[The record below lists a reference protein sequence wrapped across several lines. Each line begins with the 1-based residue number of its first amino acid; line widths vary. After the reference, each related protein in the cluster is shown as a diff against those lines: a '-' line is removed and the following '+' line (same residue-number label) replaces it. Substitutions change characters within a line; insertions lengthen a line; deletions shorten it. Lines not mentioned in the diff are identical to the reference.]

1 MYKGKYVSVIIAAGG
16 SGTRFGA
23 GDPKQFLD
31 VGGKSM
37 LSAATEKFLLTD
49 QTDQVVITA
58 PKEHIERCCEIIV
71 TDLGASWIGVNDG
84 IQMLTLSMSNGKEIP
99 VNIVSGG
106 VDRAASV
113 RAGLEVVGKEKD
125 AEKGLVLIH
134 DAARPYVSTGL
145 IERVLEAAE
154 QYGAAV
160 PAVAVRDT
168 VYFAGDDGFAETIP
182 DRTRLKA
189 VQTPQGFSFET
200 IKKAHQAA
208 MNEGLTVTDD
218 GMPVLADGGRVVLV
232 EGSHDNK
239 KITIKDDMH
248 SKLGI
253 KSGGDMRI
261 GMGFD
266 AHRFAP
272 DRALILGGIE
282 IPFGKGLLGHSDAD
296 VVTHALMD
304 AILGALSEGD
314 IGKIFPDNDPAYEG
328 ISSIILLEEV
338 VSLMKKRGYD
348 VVNADITIVAE
359 KPHLSKFREIIEK
372 KLAGVLRTAP
382 ENVSVKATT
391 TEKLGFTGREEGIAA
406 EAAILL
412 KMKTIK
418 ERQE

>member
-1 MYKGKYVSVIIAAGG
+1 MYKDKYVSVIIAAGG
-16 SGTRFGA
+16 TGTRFGA

-31 VGGKSM
+31 IGGKSM
-37 LSAATEKFLLTD
+37 LSAATEKFLLAD
-49 QTDQVVITA
+49 QADQIVITA
-58 PKEHIERCCEIIV
+58 PNEHIERCSEIIV
-71 TDLGASWIGVNDG
+71 TELGASWIGANDG
-84 IQMLTLSMSNGKEIP
+84 IQMLMISMSNGKEIP
-99 VNIVSGG
+99 VHIVSGG
-106 VDRAASV
+106 IDRAASV
-113 RAGLEVVGKEKD
+113 RAGLEIAEKEND

-145 IERVLEAAE
+145 IERVLEAAG

-168 VYFAGDDGFAETIP
+168 VYFTDEDGFAETIP
-182 DRTRLKA
+182 DRTRLRA
-189 VQTPQGFSFET
+189 VQTPQGFSFEI
-200 IKKAHQAA
+200 IKKAHIAA
-208 MNEGLTVTDD
+208 KDEGLTVTDD

-239 KITIKDDMH
+239 KITIQEDMY
-248 SKLGI
+248 SKLGFRP
-253 KSGGDMRI
+253 GGGMRI

-282 IPFGKGLLGHSDAD
+282 IPFHKGLLGHSDAD

-338 VSLMKKRGYD
+338 VSLMRKRGYE
-348 VVNADITIVAE
+348 VVNTDITVVAE

-372 KLAGVLRTAP
+372 KLAGILRTSP

-406 EAAILL
+406 EAAVLL
-412 KMKTIK
+412 KIKTIK